1 MYIEVISYIK
11 NIVSNTNR
19 STQPKKESRETIS
32 YTKRSQ
38 TLVNHHRSEFVSVN
52 SFIYPVHVETVIKQK
67 QTLTKNEDRNI
78 SVRLFEGIVL
88 NGVYVPSHEKVNNLT
103 GETIVTKSK
112 IVPKAHITRTYCD
125 KISSRK

>member
-1 MYIEVISYIK
+1 MAK
-11 NIVSNTNR
+11 NDS
-19 STQPKKESRETIS
+19 KKVT
-32 YTKRSQ
+32 YTKDMLIKTVAKDCRIDRNTVKDVYESIED
-38 TLVNHHRSEFVSVN
+38 SVSDAL
-52 SFIYPVHVETVIKQK
+52 SSA
-67 QTLTKNEDRNI
+67 NEDSDV

-103 GETIVTKSK
+103 GKTIITKSK

>member
-1 MYIEVISYIK
+1 MAK
-11 NIVSNTNR
+11 NDD
-19 STQPKKESRETIS
+19 KKVT
-32 YTKRSQ
+32 YTKDMLIKAVAKDCRIDKNTVKGVYES
-38 TLVNHHRSEFVSVN
+38 LEENVSDAL
-52 SFIYPVHVETVIKQK
+52 S
-67 QTLTKNEDRNI
+67 LANEDRNI
-78 SVRLFEGIVL
+78 SIRLFEGIVL